1 MKEKF
6 FFLVFFAILLASSR
20 LIPHPPNFTPIIAS
34 ALLAP
39 LLIKDRI
46 FGICI
51 PLLAMFFSDIIIG
64 FHPYQFVVY
73 STLLIISLLAPMKKN
88 FIYIGAGAI
97 LSSVW
102 FFVVTNFSVW
112 IIWDFYP
119 KTLEG
124 LLLCYTLAIP
134 FFKNTLI
141 STILFTGILFISS
154 KYLSIASKKIDFFI
168 FKKSNVQS

>member
-34 ALLAP
+34 ALLAA

-73 STLLIISLLAPMKKN
+73 STLLIISL
-88 FIYIGAGAI
+88 
-97 LSSVW
+97 
-102 FFVVTNFSVW
+102 
-112 IIWDFYP
+112 
-119 KTLEG
+119 
-124 LLLCYTLAIP
+124 
-134 FFKNTLI
+134 
-141 STILFTGILFISS
+141 
-154 KYLSIASKKIDFFI
+154 
-168 FKKSNVQS
+168 

>member
-6 FFLVFFAILLASSR
+6 FYLVFFAILLASSR

-39 LLIKDRI
+39 LLIKDRL

-88 FIYIGAGAI
+88 FIYIGASAI